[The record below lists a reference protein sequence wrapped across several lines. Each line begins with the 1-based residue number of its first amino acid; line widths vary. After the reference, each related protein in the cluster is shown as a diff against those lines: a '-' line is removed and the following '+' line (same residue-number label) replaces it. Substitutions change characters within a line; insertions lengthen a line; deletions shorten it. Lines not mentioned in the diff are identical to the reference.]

1 MKTILLALGFMA
13 VFEAILPM
21 VNPEL
26 WQKMLKEVSLIPASQ
41 VRRVAFAVIVL
52 ALTFI
57 WAIDWML

>member
-13 VFEAILPM
+13 VFEAIFPL

-26 WQKMLKEVSLIPASQ
+26 WKRMLKEVSLIPASQ
-41 VRRVAFAVIVL
+41 VRRVAFAVIVF
-52 ALTFI
+52 ALIYI